1 MIHNGNTHKRCYA
14 TKKRGEKRTRP
25 ERQELKRWHW
35 LNTVHKSHRLS
46 RGTKGSRATS
56 SNSSCL
62 RAARHFLRTPKGGPP
77 RKKCLSACTFHNL
90 TKSKNASPICHNSLL
105 CRLSDNCITPEILR
119 CSPHIQIFE
128 KYIELFV
135 CPPHPH
141 GAEKLRGWFSAV
153 KSFCG

>member
-1 MIHNGNTHKRCYA
+1 MIPPSNLCRPRCG
-14 TKKRGEKRTRP
+14 TKKLGDKRILQQRHGETNGIGGHSKGNRRSPLTTVP
-25 ERQELKRWHW
+25 LKAI
-35 LNTVHKSHRLS
+35 NSTV
-46 RGTKGSRATS
+46 
-56 SNSSCL
+56 NCL
-62 RAARHFLRTPKGGPP
+62 RATRHFLRTPKGGPP

-90 TKSKNASPICHNSLL
+90 TKNKNASPICHNSLL
-105 CRLSDNCITPEILR
+105 CRLSDNYITPEILR